1 MLDMTQNIYENAGQL
16 QHKNTFKSF
25 QELEMECVLQK
36 QQNGISFQGPLN
48 TNGEIHRFSIDSKKR
63 QPDEWYV
70 AYQGIHR
77 NGTSYLCCTYG
88 TWSGGLHTYYYKSY
102 KNENWMTQEEF
113 SYLRSEEKRRQ
124 KEIEE
129 KIKKDKEERV
139 VQAKKAWDRAKTT
152 SQTKNHTAYLELKK
166 IKNYGGRYSFD
177 SFGNPV
183 LVLPLRTIENE
194 IQAIQYIRE
203 DGEKRI
209 HGIKRGNFH
218 LIGEI
223 NEDKP
228 IHIAEGYATAASIYE
243 ALDMPI
249 VVAFDCG
256 NIDPVLAVLK
266 SKYPKHQMIIAADD
280 DRETHGNPGKTKAE
294 EAAKKYSC
302 QVILPKFSDK
312 FTLSDG
318 NLPSDFN
325 DLHVCFGLE
334 EVKKQLTQK
343 KAWLSIIDIKEFL
356 ALKLPPRKL
365 ILNPWLPEQGLTMI
379 YAKRG
384 IGKTHIALSVGYAIA
399 SGGKILKWEA
409 PEPRRVLYVDGE
421 MPATTMQERLSKI
434 AQASDRQ
441 LLDSSFFKLITPDLQ
456 DAGIRDLSTYEGQS
470 DINQYL
476 EDFDVLILDNL
487 STLVRSGNENEAESW
502 VAVQEWVLTLRK
514 AGKSV
519 IFIHHARKGGQQR
532 GTSKKED
539 VLDTVITLKHPKD
552 YSPQDGAKFEIHFEK
567 SRGFD
572 GEAAKPFETSLI
584 INPEGKQEWSL
595 KEISDR
601 DLDKA
606 LELNK
611 DGLSVTEIAKEV
623 GVNKS
628 TISRWFKKAKQDGLI
643 S

>member
-1 MLDMTQNIYENAGQL
+1 MTQNISESANQRQYN
-16 QHKNTFKSF
+16 NSFKSI
-25 QELEMECVLQK
+25 QELEMECLQ
-36 QQNGISFQGPLN
+36 QMQENGISFQGPLN
-48 TNGEIHRFSIDSKKR
+48 TNGEIHRFSMDSKKR
-63 QPDEWYV
+63 QPDEWYI
-70 AYQGIHR
+70 AYQGTHQ
-77 NGTSYLCCTYG
+77 NGNPYLCCTYG
-88 TWSGGLHTYYYKSY
+88 TWSGGQHKHCYKSY
-102 KNENWMTQEEF
+102 KSENDITQEEF
-113 SYLRSEEKRRQ
+113 NYLRSEEKRRQ
-124 KEIEE
+124 QEFED

-139 VQAKKAWDRAKTT
+139 IQAKKAWDRAQAI
-152 SQTKNHTAYLELKK
+152 SQSKNHIAYLELKK

-183 LVLPLRTIENE
+183 FVLPLRNIKNE
-194 IQAIQYIRE
+194 VQAVQYIKE

-223 NEDKP
+223 NKDKP
-228 IHIAEGYATAASIYE
+228 IYIAEGYATAASIYE

-256 NIDPVLAVLK
+256 NIDPVLAALK
-266 SKYPKHQMIIAADD
+266 NEYPKSQIIIAADD
-280 DRETHGNPGKTKAE
+280 DRETKENPGKTKAE
-294 EAAKKYSC
+294 EAAKKYDC
-302 QVILPKFSDK
+302 QVVLPNFPDK
-312 FTLSDG
+312 FTLSNGDI
-318 NLPSDFN
+318 PSDFN

-334 EVKKQLTQK
+334 KVKNQLTKK
-343 KAWLSIIDIKEFL
+343 KARLSIIDIKKFL
-356 ALKLPPRKL
+356 ALRLPPRKL

-399 SGGKILKWEA
+399 CGGKVLKWEA
-409 PEPRRVLYVDGE
+409 PEPRRVLYIDGE

-434 AQASDRQ
+434 AQASDKQ

-456 DAGIRDLSTYEGQS
+456 DAGIRDLSTCEGQS

-502 VAVQEWVLTLRK
+502 VAVQEWVLALRK

-519 IFIHHARKGGQQR
+519 IFIHHAGKGGQQR

-539 VLDTVITLKHPKD
+539 VLDTVITLKQLKD
-552 YSPQDGAKFEIHFEK
+552 SSPQDGAKFEVHFEK

-572 GEAAKPFETSLI
+572 GDAAKPFEASLGT
-584 INPEGKQEWSL
+584 NVEGKQEWAL
-595 KEISDR
+595 REISDR
-601 DLDKA
+601 DLDKT
-606 LELNK
+606 LELHK
-611 DGLSVTEIAKEV
+611 EGLSVTEIAKEI

-628 TISRWFKKAKQDGLI
+628 TISRWLKKSKQDGLI
-643 S
+643 N